1 MDFKKNEITEL
12 IYAVREHN
20 DMAFAELVE
29 RYSPMINKV
38 ISGFLSTTLRRDEAF
53 SEACVALH
61 RAALSYDVDNRSVTF
76 GLYARICVYRR
87 VCDVAAR
94 AAKEPMILD
103 LDLDRYVCS
112 TGGIESSI
120 EGRERMQRY
129 LKAARS
135 ILSDYEY
142 RVFLCYINGDSTDE
156 IANLLGKDRKSVENA
171 KNRMLRHL
179 RKGSDIFS
187 DI

>member
-1 MDFKKNEITEL
+1 MDFKNTEITEL
-12 IYAVREHN
+12 IYAVRERN
-20 DMAFAELVE
+20 DAAFAELVE
-29 RYSPMINKV
+29 RYSPMMSKV
-38 ISGFLSTTLRRDEAF
+38 ISGFLSPQLLRDEAL

-76 GLYARICVYRR
+76 GLYAQICVYRR
-87 VCDVAAR
+87 VCDAAAR

-103 LDLDRYVCS
+103 VDLDRCVCS
-112 TGGIESSI
+112 SGGIESSI
-120 EGRERMQRY
+120 EGRERMQLY

-156 IANLLGKDRKSVENA
+156 IARLLGKDRKSIENA
-171 KNRMLRHL
+171 KTRMLRHL